1 MDGIFVTNR
10 NKEPHTDSYDGEEFS
25 FPPNVRVFIPKD
37 AAVHMLG
44 WNQKDK
50 TEVLVR
56 LGWAMKY
63 DPATKNYAENPLGI
77 LYPTA
82 TQLRDVGL
90 PLGILLAFALA
101 AVTMIVLAVRQFGRL
116 RRRD

>member
-25 FPPNVRVFIPKD
+25 FQPNVRVFIPKD

-77 LYPTA
+77 K
-82 TQLRDVGL
+82 R
-90 PLGILLAFALA
+90 LANFIFDEAAIVPQSSLA
-101 AVTMIVLAVRQFGRL
+101 PQIPAAEIA
-116 RRRD
+116 